1 MKLKNQY
8 LKEWQLKSKEMD
20 DKTNLSALNSS
31 EPLNQYGFA
40 GFTWQTYC
48 SLVIC
53 LFGVL
58 TNLINISVFSNSK
71 LKDPSY
77 SYLLAKSLID
87 FIYLSLAFVNQIV
100 NYCFEC
106 AWSQTYWAN
115 LYGLAIGVYLMPCL
129 VIFRLLIEN
138 IVSVYIYLI
147 LSNRVRLINRVSYK
161 LAIFLSFTFS
171 VLFYAQR
178 PFSVYIASNDDH
190 LVYFYKY
197 TDFGLSRA
205 YRVISIIQSLVR
217 ISLAV
222 ILLTIVNILNSIR
235 FNKRFKSG
243 VIRAVFIPKHSKII
257 FTPYYY

>member
-1 MKLKNQY
+1 MDEEKNI
-8 LKEWQLKSKEMD
+8 M
-20 DKTNLSALNSS
+20 ALNSS

-58 TNLINISVFSNSK
+58 TNLINISVLSNSK

-77 SYLLAKSLID
+77 SYLLAKSVVD

-106 AWSQTYWAN
+106 TWSQTYLVN

-161 LAIFLSFTFS
+161 LAIFLSFTLS

-178 PFSVYIASNDDH
+178 PFSVYIASNDD
-190 LVYFYKY
+190 LVYYYKY
-197 TDFGLSRA
+197 TEFRLSRA
-205 YRVISIIQSLVR
+205 YRIISIIQSLIR

-222 ILLTIVNILNSIR
+222 ILLSIVNILNLVR
-235 FNKRFKSG
+235 FKKRFKSG

>member
-1 MKLKNQY
+1 
-8 LKEWQLKSKEMD
+8 MD
-20 DKTNLSALNSS
+20 DEKNLALNSS

-58 TNLINISVFSNSK
+58 TNLINISVLSNSK

-77 SYLLAKSLID
+77 SYLLAKSVID
-87 FIYLSLAFVNQIV
+87 LIYLSLAFVNQIV

-115 LYGLAIGVYLMPCL
+115 LYGFAIGVYLMPCL

-147 LSNRVRLINRVSYK
+147 LSNRIRLINRVSYK

-178 PFSVYIASNDDH
+178 PFSVYIASNDD
-190 LVYFYKY
+190 LVYYYKY

-205 YRVISIIQSLVR
+205 YRIISISQSLVR
-217 ISLAV
+217 ISLSV
-222 ILLTIVNILNSIR
+222 ILLTIVNILNLIR
-235 FNKRFKSG
+235 FKKRFKSG
-243 VIRAVFIPKHSKII
+243 LIRTVFIPEHSKII
-257 FTPYYY
+257 FTPY

>member
-1 MKLKNQY
+1 
-8 LKEWQLKSKEMD
+8 MD
-20 DKTNLSALNSS
+20 DEKNLALNSS

-58 TNLINISVFSNSK
+58 TNLINILVLSNSK

-77 SYLLAKSLID
+77 SYLLAKSVID
-87 FIYLSLAFVNQIV
+87 LIYLSLAFVNQIV

-106 AWSQTYWAN
+106 AWSQTYWTN

-129 VIFRLLIEN
+129 IIFRLLIEN

-147 LSNRVRLINRVSYK
+147 LSNRIRLINRVSYK
-161 LAIFLSFTFS
+161 LTIFLSFTFS

-178 PFSVYIASNDDH
+178 PFSVYIASNDDF
-190 LVYFYKY
+190 VYYYKY
-197 TDFGLSRA
+197 TDFGLSRT
-205 YRVISIIQSLVR
+205 YRIISIIQSLVR
-217 ISLAV
+217 ISLSV
-222 ILLTIVNILNSIR
+222 ILLTIVNILNLIR
-235 FNKRFKSG
+235 FKRRFKSG
-243 VIRAVFIPKHSKII
+243 LIRTVFIPEHSKII
-257 FTPYYY
+257 FTPY